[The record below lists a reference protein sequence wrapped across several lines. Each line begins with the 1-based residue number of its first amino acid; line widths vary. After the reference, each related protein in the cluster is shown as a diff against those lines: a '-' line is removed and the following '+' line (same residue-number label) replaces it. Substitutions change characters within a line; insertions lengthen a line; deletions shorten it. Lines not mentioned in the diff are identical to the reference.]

1 MEPDDMR
8 RVVEQFNSGAP
19 MPTVEFSDIKQTW
32 PVMKRMVAE
41 ARSRPNVAIGLG
53 AYAAAGVDVASRSPV
68 QMMAVAMRQQFLN
81 SLLERGVLS
90 NYVHGDD
97 LNDEVFLAAASMPF
111 DKEDLAEALLL
122 LKLSQD
128 PAEIVAEAK
137 EKLRQQGYDPDHPRI
152 DAKFL
157 AWLRERC

>member
-19 MPTVEFSDIKQTW
+19 MPTVEFADIKQTW
-32 PVMKRMVAE
+32 PVMKRMITE
-41 ARSRPNVAIGLG
+41 ARLRPNAAIGLG
-53 AYAAAGVDVASRSPV
+53 AYAAAGVDMASRDPE

-81 SLLERGVLS
+81 SLLERGVL
-90 NYVHGDD
+90 NDHLHGDD
-97 LNDEVFLAAASMPF
+97 LDDEVFLAAGSMPC
-111 DKEDLAEALLL
+111 DKEDLGEALLL
-122 LKLSQD
+122 LRLSQD
-128 PAEIVAEAK
+128 PAEAVAEAK

-157 AWLRERC
+157 AWLRDRC